1 MVDSP
6 LSLVVFPYSNLNGV
20 RHTAIHGVD
29 MALHLQVASNL
40 FLSGQ
45 LFLGHR
51 DKSIHVWGDGSR
63 SGGRSSLT
71 PQEA

>member
-6 LSLVVFPYSNLNGV
+6 LSLVVFPYSNLNGL

-29 MALHLQVASNL
+29 TALHLQVASNL

-45 LFLGHR
+45 RFLGHR
-51 DKSIHVWGDGSR
+51 DKGIHVWDGGPR
-63 SGGRSSLT
+63 SGGRSSLA